1 MIITFEVDG
10 SRAVYM
16 LTRIGKRAGDF
27 RPIAKKLDTQ
37 FVGFEKR
44 LFESQ
49 GATGASGAWNEIKF
63 PTMVRKIQ
71 KNQDTRILH
80 ATWKLRESLTHK
92 SNPDH
97 ILEAT
102 KDQIRLGTKNPK
114 AKFHHRARKPERQR
128 KVIDLTERQRRA
140 MVRTFQRYV
149 LDGDQ

>member
-1 MIITFEVDG
+1 MIITFDVDG
-10 SRAVYM
+10 KAATYALV
-16 LTRIGKRAGDF
+16 RIGERAGDF

-49 GATGASGAWNEIKF
+49 GAAGASGMWNEIKY
-63 PTMVRKIQ
+63 PTIIRKIQ
-71 KNQDTRILH
+71 KGQDTRILH
-80 ATWKLRESLTHK
+80 ASHELRNSLTRRSH
-92 SNPDH
+92 PDH
-97 ILEAT
+97 IVEAT
-102 KDQIRLGTKNPK
+102 KDQIRLGTKDPK
-114 AKFHHRARKPERQR
+114 AKFHHRARMPERQR